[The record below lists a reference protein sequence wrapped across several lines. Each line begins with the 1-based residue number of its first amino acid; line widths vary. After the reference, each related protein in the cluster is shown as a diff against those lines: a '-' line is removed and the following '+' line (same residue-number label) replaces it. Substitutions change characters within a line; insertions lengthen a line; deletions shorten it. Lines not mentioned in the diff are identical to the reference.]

1 MSNPGTRALCV
12 REVQKTLV
20 QSAKKLIEDK
30 IEALGV
36 GILFRVLNDKII
48 TPGDGVIIFQGMQD
62 HTAESVKSLENF
74 IICWVEEA
82 QSLSKR
88 SLVLLRPTIRAENS
102 EIWFSWNP
110 RRKTDAV
117 DEFLRGDDPPDN
129 AIVIE
134 ANWRDNN
141 WFPSVLE
148 NERQLDLKRYPDRY
162 GHIWEGE
169 YATAFEGAYFA
180 EQLALAKTQNRI
192 GQVPADPV
200 LPVRL
205 FFDIGG
211 AGAKADAC
219 SVWGIQFVDQIIKV
233 LSYHEYQGQTIG
245 YIANDLRSNG
255 YQQAQIVL
263 PHDGLN
269 TNNLTGKTYAAHW
282 MDAGWDVFTIKNQ
295 GTGAAMQRVEAV
307 RRVFPRCWFNE
318 ATTEAGRDALGFYHE
333 KKDEDR
339 DIGMGPEHDWSSHGA
354 DAFGLMAVCFEEL
367 TIEDDEEEWRLQNDS
382 GRSNVTGY

>member
-1 MSNPGTRALCV
+1 M
-12 REVQKTLV
+12 
-20 QSAKKLIEDK
+20 
-30 IEALGV
+30 
-36 GILFRVLNDKII
+36 
-48 TPGDGVIIFQGMQD
+48 
-62 HTAESVKSLENF
+62 
-74 IICWVEEA
+74 
-82 QSLSKR
+82 
-88 SLVLLRPTIRAENS
+88 RPTIRAENS

-117 DEFLRGDDPPDN
+117 DEFLRGDAALDN
-129 AIVIE
+129 SIVVQ
-134 ANWRDNN
+134 ANWKDNN
-141 WFPSVLE
+141 WFPSVL
-148 NERQLDLKRYPDRY
+148 NDERELDLKRYPDRY

-180 EQLALAKTQNRI
+180 EVLAQAKTQNRI
-192 GQVPADPV
+192 TQVPADPV

-219 SVWGIQFVDQIIKV
+219 SVWAIQFVDQIIKV
-233 LSYHEYQGQTIG
+233 LSYHEFQGQTIG
-245 YIANDLRSNG
+245 YIANDLRANG

-282 MDAGWDVFTIKNQ
+282 MDAGWEVFTVKNQ

-318 ATTEAGRDALGFYHE
+318 ATTEGGREALGFYHE
-333 KKDEDR
+333 KRDEDR
-339 DIGMGPEHDWSSHGA
+339 DFGMGPEHDWSSHGA

-367 TIEDDEEEWRLQNDS
+367 TIEDDEEEWKLQNDS
-382 GRSNVTGY
+382 GRSSVTGY